1 MSSLIIAK
9 NLKKVFKN
17 QTEALRDIDL
27 SVEPGEIL
35 AIMGPSGSG
44 KSTLLHCLAGI
55 IKPTSG
61 QVIFNNQEISKWSDK
76 KRNQLRREQFGFV
89 FQFSQLVPELTALD
103 NIALPLLINK
113 VPKKQAYLEAKRW
126 LNKVG
131 VEKYADHLSGQLS
144 GGQAQRVAVARSM
157 IHQPKVIFA
166 DEPTGSLDTLNSER
180 VMNLF
185 LEIAKKYGTTIVM
198 VTHEPSIAAYADREI
213 IVRDGKVIGAS
224 HA

>member
-103 NIALPLLINK
+103 NVALPLLINK

-185 LEIAKKYGTTIVM
+185 LEIAKKYGTTVVM

-213 IVRDGKVIGAS
+213 IVRDGKVVGAS